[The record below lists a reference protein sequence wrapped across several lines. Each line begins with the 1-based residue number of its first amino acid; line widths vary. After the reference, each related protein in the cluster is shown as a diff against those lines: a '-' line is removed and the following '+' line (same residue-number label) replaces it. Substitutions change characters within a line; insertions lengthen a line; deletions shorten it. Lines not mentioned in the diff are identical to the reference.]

1 MTILLLSGI
10 ALNALVGAGIGL
22 LTFLATE
29 EELRSLTF
37 WTLGGFSALTW
48 RLLLVGVPFAFLAFA
63 LLLPLARPLNA
74 LALGEREAFHL
85 GIDLERLK
93 RRAVAG
99 AALGV
104 GVAVALAGGVGFLG
118 LVAPH
123 LFRLLAGP
131 DHRYLL
137 PGSALLGGSLAVLA
151 DLLARTLAA
160 PAEIPVGV
168 VTALLGG
175 LSSSTWS
182 YGTSGRCT
190 VLKVQNLGYRVGERW
205 LLRGVD
211 LAVGEGEF
219 LAVLGPNG
227 SGKTTLLRL
236 LAGELRPTE
245 GEVFLLGEPLAV
257 YGPQALAR
265 QRAVLSQVREMAF
278 PYTAYEVAFL
288 GRLPHLVGRE
298 RPLDHRKTPRP

>member
-1 MTILLLSGI
+1 MGAALFIVLVPGAGPLEVYALPLFAFLGGLLATSLLWRLAQSPWGTQVTILLLSGI

-104 GVAVALAGGVGFLG
+104 GVAVAL
-118 LVAPH
+118 
-123 LFRLLAGP
+123 
-131 DHRYLL
+131 
-137 PGSALLGGSLAVLA
+137 SL
-151 DLLARTLAA
+151 
-160 PAEIPVGV
+160 I
-168 VTALLGG
+168 
-175 LSSSTWS
+175 
-182 YGTSGRCT
+182 
-190 VLKVQNLGYRVGERW
+190 
-205 LLRGVD
+205 
-211 LAVGEGEF
+211 
-219 LAVLGPNG
+219 
-227 SGKTTLLRL
+227 
-236 LAGELRPTE
+236 
-245 GEVFLLGEPLAV
+245 
-257 YGPQALAR
+257 
-265 QRAVLSQVREMAF
+265 
-278 PYTAYEVAFL
+278 
-288 GRLPHLVGRE
+288 HI
-298 RPLDHRKTPRP
+298 

>member
-1 MTILLLSGI
+1 M
-10 ALNALVGAGIGL
+10 
-22 LTFLATE
+22 
-29 EELRSLTF
+29 
-37 WTLGGFSALTW
+37 
-48 RLLLVGVPFAFLAFA
+48 
-63 LLLPLARPLNA
+63 
-74 LALGEREAFHL
+74 
-85 GIDLERLK
+85 
-93 RRAVAG
+93 
-99 AALGV
+99 
-104 GVAVALAGGVGFLG
+104 
-118 LVAPH
+118 
-123 LFRLLAGP
+123 
-131 DHRYLL
+131 
-137 PGSALLGGSLAVLA
+137 
-151 DLLARTLAA
+151 
-160 PAEIPVGV
+160 
-168 VTALLGG
+168 
-175 LSSSTWS
+175 
-182 YGTSGRCT
+182 
-190 VLKVQNLGYRVGERW
+190 LKVQNLGYRVGERW

-298 RPLDHRKTPRP
+298 RPLDHRKTLEALERVRALSLKERLFPSLSGGEAMRVEVARLLNQEARLLLDEPTASLDLGAREALRERLLELKVQGVAMVGVFHHPDDVRGLVDRQYLLVKEGDSVAVWSQARSS